1 MNKNLES
8 SFVFNYCREF
18 LEKYLPLVK
27 SRSIHTITAYVDALT
42 LFRLFAGTK
51 GKSIDDFYFS
61 DITED
66 FMLEFRIWL
75 AAERNEKPQSVNHR
89 FMLVRNY
96 ISYCGRDNLVVA
108 SLWLKLKEIPGLR
121 CSIPDEEA
129 LTEEQVTLLLQQPVD
144 TRKGIRNRT
153 FMIML
158 YETAARVSELINL
171 RMENIFFD
179 TEVPHVILLGKG
191 NKERS
196 IPLRKNTCDHLG
208 LYLGTYHPAETPIPW
223 LFYNTVKG
231 NTTTLSLDCIGEF
244 LNKYASMAHAV
255 EPDFPIRIHS
265 HLFRKSKATH
275 LSDHGVGLP
284 IISRYLG
291 HADITTTMT
300 YVKPNQKKI
309 KEALER
315 SSSDHKF
322 TTSEAKEYE
331 NIRAKLCG
339 IR

>member
-1 MNKNLES
+1 MNKKG

-18 LEKYLPLVK
+18 LENYLPLVK
-27 SRSIHTITAYVDALT
+27 SRSIQTITAYVDALT

-61 DITED
+61 DISED
-66 FMLEFRIWL
+66 FMLDFRIWL
-75 AAERNEKPQSVNHR
+75 AAERKQKPQSVNHR

-96 ISYCGRDNLVVA
+96 IRYCSKDDLLVA

-129 LTEEQVTLLLQQPVD
+129 LTEEQITLLLHQPVD
-144 TRKGIRNRT
+144 SKKGIRNRT

-171 RMENIFFD
+171 RIENIFLD
-179 TEVPHVILLGKG
+179 TEIPHVILIGKG

-196 IPLRKNTCDHLG
+196 IPLRKNTCNHLM
-208 LYLGTYHPAETPIPW
+208 LYLMIYHPAGTSVPW

-231 NTTTLSLDCIGEF
+231 NTTTLSLDCVGEF

-255 EPDFPIRIHS
+255 EPDFPSRIHS
-265 HLFRKSKATH
+265 HLFRRSKATH
-275 LSDHGVGLP
+275 LSDHGIGLP

-309 KEALER
+309 KEALEK
-315 SSSDHKF
+315 SSFDYQF
-322 TTSEAKEYE
+322 TSSEAKEYE
-331 NIRAKLCG
+331 NIRAKLCR